1 MNEKEFFKV
10 IIDSLV
16 GKPQGSRVAIAAT
29 VKDVWGSAGAPQLKL
44 KTSDT
49 VLFVIDVL
57 SVEPKDVLD
66 GPGGQGRRRP
76 GRRADVSGERRQ
88 GHRHRLLQGAEEG
101 ADQAPGH
108 PAGRG

>member
-1 MNEKEFFKV
+1 MNEKQFFKV
-10 IIDSLV
+10 IIDGLV

-44 KTSDT
+44 KTTDT

-57 SVEPKDVLD
+57 SVEPTDVLD
-66 GPGGQGRRRP
+66 APKGKDVAAPADAPGGP
-76 GRRADVSGERRQ
+76 GERRQ
-88 GHRHRLLQGAEEG
+88 GHRHRLLQGPEEG
-101 ADQAPGH
+101 PDQAPGH